1 MIILQGIVPPLEKRD
16 DLEQLQ
22 QMLTLEAEE
31 QTHLLTSRQ
40 SSPIENHRTSPL
52 NL

>member
-1 MIILQGIVPPLEKRD
+1 MIILQGIVPSLGKR

-22 QMLTLEAEE
+22 QILKLEAEE
-31 QTHLLTSRQ
+31 QTHLLTSKLN
-40 SSPIENHRTSPL
+40 SPKENYRTSPL

>member
-1 MIILQGIVPPLEKRD
+1 MIILQGIVPPL

-22 QMLTLEAEE
+22 QMLNLEAEE
-31 QTHLLTSRQ
+31 QTHVLTNRQ
-40 SSPIENHRTSPL
+40 DSSIENCRTSPL

>member
-16 DLEQLQ
+16 LEQLH
-22 QMLTLEAEE
+22 QMLNLEAEE

-40 SSPIENHRTSPL
+40 NNPIEN
-52 NL
+52 